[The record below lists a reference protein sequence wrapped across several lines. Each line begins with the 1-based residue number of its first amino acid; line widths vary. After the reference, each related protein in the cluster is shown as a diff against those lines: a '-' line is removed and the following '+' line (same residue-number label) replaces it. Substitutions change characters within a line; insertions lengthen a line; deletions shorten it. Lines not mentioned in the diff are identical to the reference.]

1 MIEKMQETIE
11 TVISGFV
18 GQMIDRVGYGSIG
31 GGLGMGAV
39 QITQPQIQIADW
51 LPGSLASIAAVLSV
65 IGTIVLI
72 LKNIAEW
79 YYSHKGYKREKMRK
93 RGRYGNHNK

>member
-1 MIEKMQETIE
+1 MIEKIQEIIE
-11 TVISGFV
+11 AMTDGFV
-18 GQMIDRVGYGSIG
+18 SQMIDRVGYSSIG

-39 QITQPQIQIADW
+39 QITQPQMHIADW
-51 LPGSLASIAAVLSV
+51 LPGSLASIAAILSV

-72 LKNIAEW
+72 LKNLAEW

-93 RGRYGNHNK
+93 RGRYGNNNK